1 MSDKT
6 TTNSKWSSSR
16 EILTPY
22 PDISTYLLSCTFRWV
37 LDNIYT
43 FAFIYLFNYVYF
55 NGISDNGDYITVRY
69 IVSID
74 MSCGLMYEYFSPH
87 ECVDSCIDYFIR
99 RDTCSDD
106 AGVNVQDN
114 SF

>member
-1 MSDKT
+1 MA
-6 TTNSKWSSSR
+6 TN
-16 EILTPY
+16 
-22 PDISTYLLSCTFRWV
+22 YLLYALSI
-37 LDNIYT
+37 LDPILMGYWRV
-43 FAFIYLFNYVYF
+43 FIHGQL
-55 NGISDNGDYITVRY
+55 
-69 IVSID
+69 
-74 MSCGLMYEYFSPH
+74 EYFSPH